1 MTTILTFCAL
11 SAEGPDRASLELLA
25 GAQQLKEKLG
35 GTVTTAL
42 FGSEVEP
49 HAATLAQHGAE
60 EIVVVSHPRLKT
72 LDAQVI
78 LEVLEQIVRQ
88 VSPSLVLFPNDL
100 LGGEIGPRLAYR
112 LKAGIVTDCIGF
124 QVKADAGAPTIRWLR
139 PTHGS
144 KAMAYM
150 TAQGA
155 LQIATIRSRAFEP
168 SQPDLTRQGLV
179 RAWAVDVDALPSPVT
194 LIEKIQQAE
203 EGVSLDQAQIV
214 VSGGRGMGGP
224 EGFVALDKLAGVLG
238 AAVAGSRVAADAG
251 WVPHSRLV
259 GQTGKIV
266 APRVYIAVG
275 ISGAPQHMA
284 GAGSSKTIVAINKD
298 EDAPIFKAAHIGVVG
313 EWQQVIG
320 PFTEACQK
328 LTG

>member
-1 MTTILTFCAL
+1 VTTILTFCAA
-11 SAEGPDRASLELLA
+11 SAEGPDRSSLELLA
-25 GAQQLKEKLG
+25 GALQLKEKLG
-35 GTVTTAL
+35 GTVTAAL
-42 FGSEVEP
+42 FGAEVEP
-49 HAATLAQHGAE
+49 HAATLVQHGAE
-60 EIVVVSHPRLKT
+60 QVVVVSHPRLKA

-88 VSPSLVLFPNDL
+88 VSPSVILFPSDL

-112 LKAGIVTDCIGF
+112 LKAGIVTDCLGF
-124 QVKADAGAPTIRWLR
+124 EVKTDAGAPTIRWLR

-150 TAQGA
+150 SAQGA
-155 LQIATIRSRAFEP
+155 LQIATIRSRAIELP
-168 SQPDLTRQGLV
+168 QPDPARPGQV
-179 RAWAVDVDALPSPVT
+179 RAWTVDLDTVPSPVK

-203 EGVSLDQAQIV
+203 EGISLDQAQVV

-224 EGFVALDKLAGVLG
+224 EGFVVLEKLAKALG
-238 AAVAGSRVAADAG
+238 AAVAGSRPAADSG

-320 PFTEACQK
+320 AFTEACQK
-328 LTG
+328 LMG

>member
-1 MTTILTFCAL
+1 
-11 SAEGPDRASLELLA
+11 
-25 GAQQLKEKLG
+25 
-35 GTVTTAL
+35 
-42 FGSEVEP
+42 
-49 HAATLAQHGAE
+49 
-60 EIVVVSHPRLKT
+60 
-72 LDAQVI
+72 
-78 LEVLEQIVRQ
+78 LEQIVRQ
-88 VSPSLVLFPNDL
+88 VAPSVVLFPNDL

-112 LKAGIVTDCIGF
+112 LKVGIVTDCIGF
-124 QVKADAGAPTIRWLR
+124 EVKTDTGAPASRWLR
-139 PTHGS
+139 PTYGG

-155 LQIATIRSRAFEP
+155 LQIATIRSRAFELP
-168 SQPDLTRQGLV
+168 QPDPARQGEV
-179 RAWAVDVDALPSPVT
+179 RAWVVDIGASPSSVT
-194 LIEKIQQAE
+194 LLEKIQQAE
-203 EGVSLDQAQIV
+203 EGVSLDQAQII

-224 EGFVALDKLAGVLG
+224 EGFVVLEKLAKILG
-238 AAVAGSRVAADAG
+238 AAVAGSRPAADSG

-320 PFTEACQK
+320 AFTETCQK
-328 LTG
+328 LMG